1 MTTTPHRNL
10 ADPDVVK
17 ALQDALGPIEP
28 KVLITLGSGLG
39 ALAEEITDPIDI
51 PFTAV
56 GLPDTTVEGHSGAF
70 RAGYLNSVP
79 VLVQRGRIHLYEG
92 QPIDRVVA
100 AVRAA
105 AGLGIKTFIVTNAA
119 GGINDTLS
127 PGDLMVIN
135 DHINFTGMHP
145 SIGHLPPVFVD
156 MSDAYT
162 LELRERFVEHAKAVG
177 QHVQQGVYIGFTGP
191 TYETPAEIE
200 MCRRWG
206 GHAVGMSTV
215 NEVIAAV
222 DAGMR
227 VFGCSLITNV
237 HKVGGTPTNHQE
249 VIEAGDV
256 AGPKLAALLRD
267 WIPQIA

>member
-1 MTTTPHRNL
+1 MSHEPRNL
-10 ADPDVVK
+10 ADETVVAALK
-17 ALQDALGPIEP
+17 AALGDLKP

-39 ALAEEITDPIDI
+39 ALADEIVDPIDI
-51 PFTAV
+51 PFTSV
-56 GLPDTTVEGHSGAF
+56 NLPDTTVEGHSGSF
-70 RAGYLNSVP
+70 RAGTLNGEP

-92 QPIDRVVA
+92 QPIDKVVA

-105 AGLGIKTFIVTNAA
+105 AGLGIDTFIVTNAA
-119 GGINDTLS
+119 GGINDTLA

-162 LELRERFVEHAKAVG
+162 LALRESFVAHAKAEG

-191 TYETPAEIE
+191 SYETPAEIE

-222 DAGMR
+222 DAGMK

-249 VIEAGDV
+249 VIDAGAI
-256 AGPKLAALLRD
+256 AGPRLASLLAT
-267 WIPQIA
+267 WLPKIF

>member
-1 MTTTPHRNL
+1 MTSTPARNL
-10 ADPDVVK
+10 ADPAVVE
-17 ALQDALGPIEP
+17 ALTAALGDLKPT
-28 KVLITLGSGLG
+28 VLITLGSGLG
-39 ALAEEITDPIDI
+39 ALADRITDPIDI
-51 PFTAV
+51 PFTSV
-56 GLPDTTVEGHSGAF
+56 GLPNTTIEGHSGSF
-70 RAGYLNSVP
+70 RAGYLNGVP

-92 QPIDRVVA
+92 QPIDKVVA

-119 GGINDTLS
+119 GGINDTLA

-156 MSDAYT
+156 MSNAYS
-162 LELRERFVEHAKAVG
+162 LELRESFVAHAKAAKE
-177 QHVQQGVYIGFTGP
+177 HVQQGVYIGFTGP
-191 TYETPAEIE
+191 SYETPAEIE

-249 VIEAGDV
+249 VIDAGAV
-256 AGPKLAALLRD
+256 AGPRLATLIHDWLPKL
-267 WIPQIA
+267 Q